1 MSNTAKKSS
10 TKKQLDKANK
20 KLSELDKFEYSD
32 DAGLKKLYKEA
43 DKDYNSW
50 INNPEKY
57 GYNAYSGDVDSLFN
71 QLMNQEKFSYD
82 PKTDKLFQMY
92 KEQYQNMGQRA
103 MQNQMG
109 AASALSGGYN
119 SSAAQTSSQNAYRGF
134 LNALSKRAGETYQN
148 AVDRYRYNQQN
159 LLDKFGAARDM
170 NNSGNEAYW
179 KGADIRNQ
187 KANSAYNAYNDER
200 NFQYNSFSGDR
211 NFYQNQGKNAMDQLN
226 WLKEYALQK
235 KLYKGS

>member
-1 MSNTAKKSS
+1 MSDTSKKSS
-10 TKKQLDKANK
+10 TKKQLDKSNE
-20 KLSELDKFEYSD
+20 KLSELDKFSYD
-32 DAGLKKLYKEA
+32 DSSGLKQFYNDANKE
-43 DKDYNSW
+43 YNNW
-50 INNPEKY
+50 INNPGKY
-57 GYNAYSGDVDSLFN
+57 GYNAYIGDVDSLFN

-92 KEQYQNMGQRA
+92 KELYQNMGQRA

-119 SSAAQTSSQNAYRGF
+119 SSAAQTSSQSAYQNF
-134 LNALSKRAGETYQN
+134 LNALTEKAGETYQSSL
-148 AVDRYRYNQQN
+148 DRYRYNQQN
-159 LLDKFGAARDM
+159 TLDKFGAARDM

-179 KGADIRNQ
+179 KGADIRSQ
-187 KANSAYNAYNDER
+187 QANSAYNAYNDER
-200 NFQYNSFSGDR
+200 NFQYNSFSNDR
-211 NFYQNQGKNAMDQLN
+211 SFYQNQGKNAQDQLN